1 MDIESMKVEEIWN
14 LLEETAKTN
23 QEAVEGMKTDTYG
36 FKLSGDEA
44 GEYTLDF
51 ESGDVKISEGLEDET
66 DCTLELSDKN
76 FKKLVNGNLNATSAF
91 MMGKVKVKGNIGLAL
106 KLEKLLKTLF

>member
-1 MDIESMKVEEIWN
+1 MNIETMTVTEIWK
-14 LLEETAKTN
+14 LLEEKTKN
-23 QEAVEGMKTDTYG
+23 NPDAVKEMGTYTYG

-51 ESGDVKISEGLEDET
+51 KGDDVVIEPSLVKET

-91 MMGKVKVKGNIGLAL
+91 MMGKIKVKGNIGLAL

>member
-1 MDIESMKVEEIWN
+1 MDIESMKITDIWT
-14 LLEETAKTN
+14 LLEEKAKAN
-23 QEAVEGMKTDTYG
+23 QEAVEDMKTDTYG
-36 FKLSGDEA
+36 FKISGDEA

-51 ESGDVKISEGLEDET
+51 DSGDVTVSDSLKDDT
-66 DCTLELSDKN
+66 DCTLELTDKN

-91 MMGKVKVKGNIGLAL
+91 MMGKVKVEGNIGLAL

>member
-1 MDIESMKVEEIWN
+1 MQIESMKIVDIWK
-14 LLEETAKTN
+14 LLEEKAKAN
-23 QEAVEGMKTDTYG
+23 PEAVKDMKTDTYG

-51 ESGDVKISEGLEDET
+51 ESGDVEVIESLKNET

-91 MMGKVKVKGNIGLAL
+91 MTGKVKVKGNIGLAL
-106 KLEKLLKTLF
+106 KLEKLLKRLF

>member
-1 MDIESMKVEEIWN
+1 MNTETMSVSEVWE
-14 LLEETAKTN
+14 LLEEKTKIKS
-23 QEAVEGMKTDTYG
+23 EAVKEMGAYTYG

-51 ESGDVKISEGLEDET
+51 KGDDVVIEPSLVNET

-91 MMGKVKVKGNIGLAL
+91 MMGKIKVVGNIGLAL